1 MFNKVQKSMNFTR
14 REKKDIL
21 KTTSQ
26 ASRDENTLAEVNSR
40 LQTVEEKASVL
51 EDTAIKTI
59 QNETREKQSEKK

>member
-40 LQTVEEKASVL
+40 LQTVEEKTIVL